1 MLHLR
6 LPAAL
11 VVLSVLLT
19 ACAAPAP
26 PEPTWTFGPAPTRA
40 AVAPAIFTMTVH
52 RSPSCG
58 CCHVWEDYLSERGA
72 SIEPVDAPDLAA
84 LKTSLGIP
92 ESLWSCHTA
101 VVKGYIVEG
110 HVPLEAIERL
120 LAERPAIDGIA
131 LAGMPSGSPGMPGPK
146 EAPFRVEAFV
156 DGTVQLFG
164 EY

>member
-1 MLHLR
+1 MSRLR
-6 LPAAL
+6 LLAAPAVLAL
-11 VVLSVLLT
+11 ALT

-26 PEPTWTFGPAPTRA
+26 AEPTWTLGPARSPA
-40 AVAPAIFTMTVH
+40 AVAPAIFTVTVH

-58 CCHVWEDYLSERGA
+58 CCHVWEEYLSARGA
-72 SIEPVDAPDLAA
+72 TITPVDATDLGA
-84 LKTSLGIP
+84 LKASLGIP
-92 ESLWSCHTA
+92 ERLWSCHTA
-101 VVKGYIVEG
+101 IVDGYIVEG

-156 DGTVQLFG
+156 DGTIQLFG